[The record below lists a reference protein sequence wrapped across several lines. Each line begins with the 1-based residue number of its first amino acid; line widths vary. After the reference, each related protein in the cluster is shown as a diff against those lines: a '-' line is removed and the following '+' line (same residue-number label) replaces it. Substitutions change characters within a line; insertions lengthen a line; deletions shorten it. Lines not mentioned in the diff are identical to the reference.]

1 MKGGIFG
8 YGECMA
14 CLWRRVGVG
23 SCLYEIDHCT
33 ALGLC
38 QPIGLWRE
46 VFINGSFCIETR
58 RCKLSCMLFHCF
70 NNSSKRAGVAC
81 ASCSVEPVFLCGGG

>member
-8 YGECMA
+8 YGECKA

-38 QPIGLWRE
+38 STRHMTPINLLMEG
-46 VFINGSFCIETR
+46 
-58 RCKLSCMLFHCF
+58 
-70 NNSSKRAGVAC
+70 GVYEWKFWDWNQVIQ
-81 ASCSVEPVFLCGGG
+81 SILHVPSLR